1 MKQNVTSKEIIIIIG
16 KNKEMRQVHKTLLD
30 LIVKYINDY
39 DKNVDM
45 GLAKIDSADYENKS
59 EVYISFDKKQD
70 LGLLLSSLQFD
81 FELNKVAF
89 ELNNEYQGSFVV
101 WEFYIASDTCLG
113 TMNIDGQ
120 EECVYNVETRV
131 MLIDRHKK
139 SIYHQYLNSKE
150 WNTIRNKMLKFSDY
164 KCSRCFETENLQVHH
179 LNYNSLGNESLGD
192 LEVLCSKCH
201 QGVHKINA

>member
-1 MKQNVTSKEIIIIIG
+1 MTEVSKP
-16 KNKEMRQVHKTLLD
+16 LLD
-30 LIVKYINDY
+30 IIVKYINNY
-39 DKNVDM
+39 DKDVDM
-45 GLAKIDSADYENKS
+45 NLAKIDSTDYENKS

-70 LGLLLSSLQFD
+70 VSGLISLLPVNFD
-81 FELNKVAF
+81 LEKVAF
-89 ELNNEYQGSFVV
+89 VLNNEYEGSYVV
-101 WEFYIASDTCLG
+101 WKFYITSDTCLG

-120 EECVYNVETRV
+120 EECVYNVSTRV

-150 WNTIRNKMLKFSDY
+150 WNTIRNNMLKFSDY
-164 KCSRCFETENLQVHH
+164 KCSRCSETENLQVHH

-192 LEVLCSKCH
+192 LEVLCNKCH